1 MIPLCCG
8 LPAAPIPERAASL
21 AFLSL
26 RAVFSPNITCLMPAV
41 RKKWTGAKHRTLPL
55 LFFSP
60 LSSCPPFLPLLH
72 RLFLSLYRLAH
83 PPPTAFLF
91 LKQISCKCSP
101 FGVFSPLLVGRSFQ
115 GNRFLLWPGFC
126 QGLIGLLGT
135 ESTKAGELALN
146 GGWEVVLGGLW
157 RWEPVQPENH
167 SQFLC
172 CSVGIS
178 R

>member
-1 MIPLCCG
+1 
-8 LPAAPIPERAASL
+8 
-21 AFLSL
+21 
-26 RAVFSPNITCLMPAV
+26 MPAV
-41 RKKWTGAKHRTLPL
+41 RKKWTRGKHRTLPL
-55 LFFSP
+55 LFFPPSHP
-60 LSSCPPFLPLLH
+60 VHPSSLSFTVSL
-72 RLFLSLYRLAH
+72 LSLYRLAH

>member
-8 LPAAPIPERAASL
+8 LPAAPIPERAGSL

-26 RAVFSPNITCLMPAV
+26 SCFFTKYNVLDARREKEMNKGQTPNTATP
-41 RKKWTGAKHRTLPL
+41 
-55 LFFSP
+55 FFSP